1 MVNDIF
7 TDMVSLPCPL
17 STYLSEKNKMDLGMI
32 ILGAIM
38 AIVCALPF
46 MAVTISR
53 NRVTKNVKKRLNE
66 LAAENNGSLTR
77 MEVHGKMALAMDEKA
92 QRLFFVKQHTD
103 QVEKVVVDL
112 SRMSQCRLEKQS
124 RTVTSDRG
132 KYLLIESVL
141 LRLVPNTRTEE
152 VKVTVFDIETDL
164 SLNGELQFAERW
176 AGIIDEHLR
185 LRIPVHEQP
194 ADTTP
199 KRRYKAS
206 A

>member
-1 MVNDIF
+1 
-7 TDMVSLPCPL
+7 
-17 STYLSEKNKMDLGMI
+17 MI

-77 MEVHGKMALAMDEKA
+77 MEVHGKMALAMDEKE